1 MDYNNMEK
9 FICLYL
15 VEQALEK
22 SFQET
27 ITAMKRAGA
36 DSVKKMLPDTTTGEQ
51 KTIVERAWKSI
62 LEKMQQEEILEEEAL
77 PKKPRM
83 MTREEFFA
91 LSDEDEEVFSFS
103 GEYPE
108 LAEQSLLRKHGY
120 CVSKNEGLSKKAR
133 QDLLKHLI
141 STGVVSKGYA
151 ITLLKGSIKRGERK
165 PGCEHAVAC
174 WRSDL
179 AFVLSLSEKTED
191 SDWELPF

>member
-1 MDYNNMEK
+1 M
-9 FICLYL
+9 
-15 VEQALEK
+15 K
-22 SFQET
+22 S
-27 ITAMKRAGA
+27 AGE
-36 DSVKKMLPDTTTGEQ
+36 DSVKKMLSETTTGEQ
-51 KTIVERAWKSI
+51 KAIVERAWKSV
-62 LEKMQQEEILEEEAL
+62 LEKIQQEEILEEEAP

-91 LSDEDEEVFSFS
+91 LSDDDEDEEAFSFS
-103 GEYPE
+103 GEYRN

-151 ITLLKGSIKRGERK
+151 VTLLKGSIKRGERK